1 MSDTKS
7 DTESDT
13 DASRPW
19 PGSPREWGDDL
30 RLAAGFLTRLPA
42 PPPGDRAARP
52 LAEAVRAFPLVGVG
66 LGLGAG
72 LVYGLA
78 TALGLPPALAAIAT
92 LAALIAAT
100 GALHEDGL
108 ADSAD
113 GLGGGA
119 TLTAKLAIMR
129 DHHIGAYGV
138 IAVTLGLIGR
148 IAALTALAEPGL
160 VLAALVTA
168 GAASRAAIPLVMLRL
183 PVARSDGLASRAGKP
198 GQRDVAVGGGIA
210 LVIALPAVG
219 FSAAL
224 AALIIAACAAL
235 AVAALARRQ
244 IGGYSGDILGAV
256 QQAAEIAILFTLAA
270 LL

>member
-1 MSDTKS
+1 MSDT
-7 DTESDT
+7 DT
-13 DASRPW
+13 SRPW

-30 RLAAGFLTRLPA
+30 RLAAGFLTRLLP
-42 PPPGDRAARP
+42 PPPGDAAARP
-52 LAEAVRAFPLVGVG
+52 LAEAARVFPLVGAG

-78 TALGLPPALAAIAT
+78 TVIGLPPVLAAVAA

-119 TLTAKLAIMR
+119 TPTAKLAIMR
-129 DHHIGAYGV
+129 DHHIGSYGV
-138 IAVTLGLIGR
+138 IAITLGLIAR
-148 IAALTALAEPGL
+148 AAALAALAEPGL
-160 VLAALVTA
+160 VLAALATA

-183 PVARSDGLASRAGKP
+183 PLARSDGLASRAGKP
-198 GQRDVAVGGGIA
+198 GQRDVLIGGCLA
-210 LVIALPAVG
+210 LVIALIALD
-219 FSAAL
+219 FTAAL
-224 AALIIAACAAL
+224 GVLVIGALAAL
-235 AVAALARRQ
+235 AVAALAHRH

-256 QQAAEIAILFTLAA
+256 QQAAEIAILFTLVA
-270 LL
+270 L